1 MLIKSLCPSRR
12 KLFGFVVAIFLTL
25 ALHTNVSL
33 AARNQTFGVVALTN
47 VASIGIL
54 DGDTQ
59 TVTAPL
65 LTGELGAASAGD
77 VLDVVISPDGNTTLV
92 SNFADSTVFFIDTS
106 DPDAPE
112 VIGSVVLS
120 FFPEDMDMTPDGNY
134 VLVSDGGPATKIA
147 VLNVESRTLVEEFN
161 DPTLANQA
169 VAVTPDGETVLTANT
184 DKGTINAF
192 TLSESGHLTYVAS
205 TDVSNGNK
213 LFPVN
218 LTISPDGETAI
229 VASGTALA
237 ANMAFPVL
245 TITGPG
251 QITLS
256 DMVTPSLSLIAA
268 QSVVFNLAG
277 TKAYLNCEQEGVAP
291 NVVVVLNVSASGVV
305 TDSGTSIEV
314 DFANT
319 DMLYG
324 VETMAL
330 DNVGTYLYVSNFG
343 TTAGKTYVQVVD
355 VATNTVVKTITFDT
369 DSVPTGIAFWI
380 SEGQFEDGDSG
391 SDYNLKLSGISGI
404 SVRDADSE
412 IDPHTKNSDKEI
424 KVIVTGR
431 NRPTVSFGLI
441 DEDNKDVEVNKYD
454 IQIQYT
460 DVLGRRLNSYKTWV
474 KGIKHK
480 TPTHP
485 ESYTSDG
492 FKIKYTGNT
501 KDRVEVKPITKEL
514 KEGTYYVRVKAY
526 DNADNTVNSKEA
538 KLLIGTGSTGD
549 LTTAGDLTITT
560 LGAIT
565 YDSKYKY
572 YYYNSNLLT
581 IKGTANPNKQ
591 VDLYQNGAKLTQVTA
606 ESDGKYTINYAL
618 ENGVYNLKLVQDQ
631 DSIPFTLNID
641 NTSQSFPAN
650 LSTENI

>member
-1 MLIKSLCPSRR
+1 
-12 KLFGFVVAIFLTL
+12 VVAIFLTL
-25 ALHTNVSL
+25 ALHPSVSL
-33 AARNQTFGVVALTN
+33 AAREQTFGVVALTN

-65 LTGELGAASAGD
+65 LTGELGGASAGD
-77 VLDVVISPDGNTTLV
+77 VLDVVISPNGKTTLV
-92 SNFADSTVFFIDTS
+92 SNFSASTVFFIDTS

-112 VIGSVVLS
+112 VIGSLVLS
-120 FFPEDMDMTPDGNY
+120 FSPEDMDMTPDGNY
-134 VLVSDGGPATKIA
+134 VLVSDGGLSTKIA
-147 VLNVESRTLVEEFN
+147 VLNVKSRTLVEEFN

-169 VAVTPDGETVLTANT
+169 VAVTPDGETVLTADTN
-184 DKGTINAF
+184 GGAINAF
-192 TLSESGHLTYVAS
+192 TLNDSGHLTYVAS
-205 TDVSNGNK
+205 TDVSNSDT

-218 LTISPDGETAI
+218 IAISPDGETAI
-229 VASGTALA
+229 VASVAGDADD
-237 ANMAFPVL
+237 MAFPVL
-245 TITGPG
+245 SITGPG

-256 DMVTPSLSLIAA
+256 EMVTPSADLLGA
-268 QSVVFNLAG
+268 QTVVFNHEG
-277 TKAYLNCEQEGVAP
+277 TKAYLNCEQESDTT
-291 NVVVVLNVSASGVV
+291 NVVVVLNVSSSGEV
-305 TDSGTSIEV
+305 TDSGTSIET
-314 DFANT
+314 DFENASQ
-319 DMLYG
+319 LYG

-330 DNVGTYLYVSNFG
+330 DNAGENLYVSNFDP
-343 TTAGKTYVQVVD
+343 TAGETHIQIVD
-355 VATNTVVKTITFDT
+355 VDTNTISKTISFDPISGT
-369 DSVPTGIAFWI
+369 DSIPTGIAFWMYDI
-380 SEGQFEDGDSG
+380 EGQFEDGDSG
-391 SDYNLKLSGISGI
+391 SDYNLKLNSISGI

-441 DEDNKDVEVNKYD
+441 DEDDKDVEVNKYD

-460 DVLGRRLNSYKTWV
+460 DVLGRRLDSYKTWV
-474 KGIKHK
+474 KGIDHK
-480 TPTHP
+480 TPDKP
-485 ESYTSDG
+485 EIKYKDG
-492 FKIKYTGNT
+492 FRIKYTGST
-501 KDRVEVKPITKEL
+501 KDRVEVKPINKEL

-549 LTTAGDLTITT
+549 LTITT

-581 IKGTANPNKQ
+581 IKGTANPSKQ

-606 ESDGKYTINYAL
+606 GSDGKYTINYTL
-618 ENGVYNLKLVQDQ
+618 ENGIYNLKLVQDQ
-631 DSIPFTLNID
+631 DSIPFTLNVD
-641 NTSQSFPAN
+641 NTSKSFPAN
-650 LSTENI
+650 LLTEN